1 MKRRV
6 CTATAAVDSDLLFMS
21 KLALDEVHRMCD
33 RSAQWLA
40 SARCSSAHDQPWLPR
55 VPEFTRGLPGT
66 RRWRITSSR

>member
-40 SARCSSAHDQPWLPR
+40 SARCSSAHDHPWLPR
-55 VPEFTRGLPGT
+55 VP
-66 RRWRITSSR
+66 